1 MKTFINDDRQALGD
15 VLLTGATGYLGVQR
29 LKYTLNNY
37 FGKKMLFVGQDIK
50 SNQYVHSK
58 LMAAHVI
65 FEEIIKTGLNSKVL
79 LVGNLSPRAS
89 DGKFQI
95 NFRTNNWNHLDL
107 MTPMSVI
114 PCKYFTD

>member
-37 FGKKMLFVGQDIK
+37 FDQKMLFVGQDIK

-58 LMAAHVI
+58 FMAERVI
-65 FEEIIKTGLNSKVL
+65 YEEIIKTGLNAKVL
-79 LVGNLSPRAS
+79 RVGTLAPRTS

-95 NFRTNNWNHLDL
+95 NLRTNNIMHN
-107 MTPMSVI
+107 I
-114 PCKYFTD
+114 PRL